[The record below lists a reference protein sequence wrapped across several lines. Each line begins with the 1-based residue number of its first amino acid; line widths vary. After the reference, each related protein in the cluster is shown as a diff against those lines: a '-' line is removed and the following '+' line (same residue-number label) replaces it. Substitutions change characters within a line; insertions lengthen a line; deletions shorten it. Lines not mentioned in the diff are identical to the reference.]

1 MMHQKKLQRIAKIA
15 IPLLKKYGVA
25 KAGIFGSYARGEET
39 RKSDVDIVVQIRG
52 NKSLLDIVRLQ
63 LQLKKELGKNVDLL
77 EYKEINP
84 YLKKMILSEEVRIL

>member
-1 MMHQKKLQRIAKIA
+1 MMHQKKLQHIAKVA

-39 RKSDVDIVVQIRG
+39 KKSDVDIVVKIRG

-63 LQLKKELGKNVDLL
+63 LQLKEKLGKNVDLL
-77 EYKEINP
+77 EYAEIHP
-84 YLKKMILSEEVRIL
+84 YLKKRILSEEVRIL